1 MGPTIILDKS
11 AYQSLSREDTFEL
24 SRYFYVVVPPVLIL
38 EILADLKKPKL
49 DPEEAQAAVI
59 RLAEKVQPVDGKVN
73 VDFRTLCAAD
83 LLGGRIN
90 MDRRP
95 TVGGGRRVVADDG
108 TVGRFFDAQPEN
120 EALIRWSCGSFEEA
134 EELLAT
140 RWRAACEAIDLEVF
154 KRELQSHGEWVPLES
169 LSRVRQVVDEM
180 ITVPAAQLSLIDGVL
195 REIQAIPE
203 VREWALSRWHN
214 GGFSLLR
221 DFAGYAQHCARV
233 NVIFQ
238 LALLHNLI
246 GTRSTNRIDMEYF
259 YYSPFAHIFCSG
271 DTLHRTLAKEVLG
284 DDQSFLWRD
293 DLCFALRQVAE
304 ARARSRE
311 SGSPDAHLLQP
322 SEGSLIRKLWIKH
335 LGEWPDRSRRARTP
349 LSKEKEE
356 ELMKKAKSWIDACN
370 SAKRNSPPP
379 PQWPCS

>member
-59 RLAEKVQPVDGKVN
+59 RLAKKVQPVDGKVN

-90 MDRRP
+90 IDRRP
-95 TVGGGRRVVADDG
+95 TVAGGRRVVADDG
-108 TVGRFFDAQPEN
+108 TVGSFLETQPEN

-169 LSRVRQVVDEM
+169 LSLVRQVVDEM
-180 ITVPAAQLSLIDGVL
+180 ITVPAAQLTLIDGVL

-203 VREWALSRWHN
+203 VREWALSRWRN

-221 DFAGYAQHCARV
+221 DFARYAQHCARV

-246 GTRSTNRIDMEYF
+246 GTRSTNRIDMEYL

-271 DTLHRTLAKEVLG
+271 DSLHRTLAEEVLA

-322 SEGSLIRKLWIKH
+322 GEGSLIRKLWIKH
-335 LGEWPDRSRRARTP
+335 LGHWPDRSRREKTP

-356 ELMKKAKSWIDACN
+356 QLMKKVKPWIDACN
-370 SAKRNSPPP
+370 RAKRNSPPP